1 MYLYMILYQIPT
13 LIDVHTLQ
21 SSVVL
26 FSSAVF
32 WHSGPQ
38 FAINNIT
45 FLIDVNFST

>member
-1 MYLYMILYQIPT
+1 MYLYTILYQIPT
-13 LIDVHTLQ
+13 LTDVPMLQ
-21 SSVVL
+21 SSVV